1 MKVGTERA
9 GSYVQ
14 FTEQGVAEIFSA
26 CLHPVSPHAPTDISL
41 PVDPVNKLLASRAQD
56 LVPYTEEFKL
66 SVEEQHAVKGVFGRV
81 LGLKKR
87 PIPSLEGMLAEEPS
101 KHNSPLRPLSPILTS
116 RARRET
122 PRILQRP
129 PKQVLGMLPSNMD
142 EILEKARIHP
152 VKEEKIVDEILD
164 RDQYLD
170 LEYTMT
176 PEMIEEFRELMARL
190 PTKNKN
196 VSPEG
201 YQAFLRAESPLPER
215 NFPRAISPPLFPRS
229 ETIGLG
235 GKGKAGTIGK
245 EESLSGLLATVGPVL
260 VPVDNHDFS
269 LDGIAQESMKMLC
282 GDMDHLSESPSPSP
296 SHLEP
301 PTLQWSSSDAAQPS
315 SPHPQTPRP
324 SHPSGMA
331 FLASSPPDSYARIT
345 KIAKF
350 DEVLFPKDQMRGRK
364 LPPKNDQPKFS
375 EFIAGLNL
383 PVPIRPPQHIA
394 PSIATILVPGT
405 PSTTSRSD
413 SVVGQ
418 PDDEVDE
425 LADDYSAGILTRTG
439 SRNPSRRTSR
449 NFSRKGSKLSRV
461 ASTVS
466 IQTGSQASVPSD
478 VDQLADDD
486 TLVACVVE
494 QLTEGVGDPFEYIMK
509 ERFEE
514 KEMFMLD
521 VPDLPPP
528 NVHKRDGP
536 PIPANL
542 ADTSSQIGLSRAGG
556 IQSLQLELDWRV
568 TIPGERPPTHEQVVK
583 VDAPYGD
590 ETKSEAKGMI
600 KSFLA
605 RLDREPAAAGVFEE
619 EEPEVDMGG
628 IRARD
633 DMRLVLTKEEREM
646 LYGARRKPQLV
657 DDEHFDDS
665 IPTGIHES
673 VAEEGAPVPTQTSFV
688 PLSFGSERP
697 EEIWDMDSQPIE
709 YEESDYPVHKV
720 AGQENELEY
729 QEHHTLEPQTHTGY
743 EPEST
748 CYGDSGDQGYGQPK
762 EYLNDE
768 DEQPPIYQDELD
780 SQVAIEKDQTQ
791 GQHLVDDWFEILEQ
805 TQEDPRS
812 NHQVDY
818 IEVEDSPPP
827 IRTLSNDVARV
838 LVRPDSTNLEI
849 PLEWKDVQPSH
860 LVKHKLASFMHV
872 RTGKPQPVTDM
883 DVRPRSLEPEPYPDP
898 ERTGPYPIPSD
909 IQAMLTLAPK
919 ELEDSGPVRYRI
931 VCSMQVIQNRALVQA
946 LEHPNVNL
954 ELIERGGEVAGV
966 FPWQDTS
973 PALHG
978 ASLAID
984 PCTAVI
990 FVPLADL
997 PCPDAVPA
1005 LSRLLQSLLSRY
1017 DTISLVLEAYS
1028 KSKSNIELDP
1038 FTPPARKALAS
1049 VRRAIALINGSLN
1062 RVGVR
1067 VGIARCAEECAKLV
1081 RRVVCLAAQEWD
1093 GAWEVWGTREWIG
1106 DEEFFEEPELSSV
1119 PGMNLFASI
1128 TILAQTTIDE
1138 LLTMS
1143 PEERSRLFEPSV
1155 GPVRIAALNDA
1166 IERGRERVERME
1178 GVE

>member
-1 MKVGTERA
+1 MKKA
-9 GSYVQ
+9 
-14 FTEQGVAEIFSA
+14 
-26 CLHPVSPHAPTDISL
+26 
-41 PVDPVNKLLASRAQD
+41 
-56 LVPYTEEFKL
+56 
-66 SVEEQHAVKGVFGRV
+66 
-81 LGLKKR
+81 
-87 PIPSLEGMLAEEPS
+87 
-101 KHNSPLRPLSPILTS
+101 
-116 RARRET
+116 
-122 PRILQRP
+122 
-129 PKQVLGMLPSNMD
+129 D
-142 EILEKARIHP
+142 ECR
-152 VKEEKIVDEILD
+152 
-164 RDQYLD
+164 D

-282 GDMDHLSESPSPSP
+282 GDMGMTSRDYDEWLIDSYE
-296 SHLEP
+296 
-301 PTLQWSSSDAAQPS
+301 
-315 SPHPQTPRP
+315 RP
-324 SHPSGMA
+324 SIRVSFSFSVPSRA
-331 FLASSPPDSYARIT
+331 PNSPVVLIRCGPTIFSAPSNTTTLVPIH
-345 KIAKF
+345 AA

-364 LPPKNDQPKFS
+364 LPPKNDHVCRFS
-375 EFIAGLNL
+375 EFIAGLNC

-405 PSTTSRSD
+405 PSATSRSD

-418 PDDEVDE
+418 PNDEVDE

-449 NFSRKGSKLSRV
+449 NFSRKGSELSRV

-521 VPDLPPP
+521 GVFCSF
-528 NVHKRDGP
+528 
-536 PIPANL
+536 AN
-542 ADTSSQIGLSRAGG
+542 SRADIDLTQFRTCLLQTCISGMAHLSLPTLQTPALKSDFLEREVSSRCSSSWIGG
-556 IQSLQLELDWRV
+556 AV

-633 DMRLVLTKEEREM
+633 DMKLVLTKEER
-646 LYGARRKPQLV
+646 KPQLV
-657 DDEHFDDS
+657 DDGHFDDS

-709 YEESDYPVHKV
+709 YEESDCPVHKV

-954 ELIERGGEVAGV
+954 ELIERGGEVTGV
-966 FPWQDTS
+966 FPWQDVS
-973 PALHG
+973 PPLHG

-990 FVPLADL
+990 LVPLADL

-1049 VRRAIALINGSLN
+1049 VRRAVALINGSLN

-1155 GPVRIAALNDA
+1155 GPVRIVSVHV
-1166 IERGRERVERME
+1166 IPTKRGD
-1178 GVE
+1178 

>member
-1 MKVGTERA
+1 VRLLGSEER
-9 GSYVQ
+9 
-14 FTEQGVAEIFSA
+14 E
-26 CLHPVSPHAPTDISL
+26 
-41 PVDPVNKLLASRAQD
+41 SRD
-56 LVPYTEEFKL
+56 
-66 SVEEQHAVKGVFGRV
+66 H
-81 LGLKKR
+81 
-87 PIPSLEGMLAEEPS
+87 
-101 KHNSPLRPLSPILTS
+101 
-116 RARRET
+116 RE
-122 PRILQRP
+122 R
-129 PKQVLGMLPSNMD
+129 G
-142 EILEKARIHP
+142 ILEWA
-152 VKEEKIVDEILD
+152 
-164 RDQYLD
+164 
-170 LEYTMT
+170 
-176 PEMIEEFRELMARL
+176 
-190 PTKNKN
+190 
-196 VSPEG
+196 
-201 YQAFLRAESPLPER
+201 
-215 NFPRAISPPLFPRS
+215 
-229 ETIGLG
+229 
-235 GKGKAGTIGK
+235 
-245 EESLSGLLATVGPVL
+245 LATVGPVL

-282 GDMDHLSESPSPSP
+282 GIWTIYPSLLLLLRPSRAPNSPVVLIRCGPTIFSAPS
-296 SHLEP
+296 
-301 PTLQWSSSDAAQPS
+301 
-315 SPHPQTPRP
+315 TPRP
-324 SHPSGMA
+324 SHPSEMA

-350 DEVLFPKDQMRGRK
+350 
-364 LPPKNDQPKFS
+364 
-375 EFIAGLNL
+375 
-383 PVPIRPPQHIA
+383 
-394 PSIATILVPGT
+394 GT
-405 PSTTSRSD
+405 ATSRSD

-418 PDDEVDE
+418 PTMK
-425 LADDYSAGILTRTG
+425 S
-439 SRNPSRRTSR
+439 TSSQTTIQPDLDPDR
-449 NFSRKGSKLSRV
+449 VEKSKSEDLEEFQSEGFQLSRV

-521 VPDLPPP
+521 
-528 NVHKRDGP
+528 
-536 PIPANL
+536 
-542 ADTSSQIGLSRAGG
+542 AGG

-633 DMRLVLTKEEREM
+633 DMKLVLTKEEREM

-791 GQHLVDDWFEILEQ
+791 GQHLV
-805 TQEDPRS
+805 
-812 NHQVDY
+812 
-818 IEVEDSPPP
+818 EDSPPP

-919 ELEDSGPVRYRI
+919 ELEDSEPVRYRI

-966 FPWQDTS
+966 FPWQDVS
-973 PALHG
+973 PPLHG

-990 FVPLADL
+990 LVPLADL

-1038 FTPPARKALAS
+1038 FTPLLERHL
-1049 VRRAIALINGSLN
+1049 R
-1062 RVGVR
+1062 R